1 MGLAIRKKV
10 LIFNLRPIYIDTENT
25 IALYPA
31 NPHTMAKGYSV
42 FEITN
47 TKNGRK
53 HFMVSSSYTEENI
66 LSGIRTYANSKSV
79 GGGAKELAQDIK
91 GAGKDYDEH
100 FTVKAMGSGM
110 SKESA
115 ERRRAQLVTKAGEVY
130 NQEIEVS

>member
-1 MGLAIRKKV
+1 
-10 LIFNLRPIYIDTENT
+10 
-25 IALYPA
+25 
-31 NPHTMAKGYSV
+31 MAKGYSV

-53 HFMVSSSYTEENI
+53 HFMVSSTYTEENI
-66 LSGIRTYANSKSV
+66 LSGIRTYVNSKSV
-79 GGGAKELAQDIK
+79 GGGAKELAKDIK

-100 FTVKAMGSGM
+100 FTVKAMGKGM

-115 ERRRAQLVTKAGEVY
+115 EKRRASLVTKAGEVY

>member
-1 MGLAIRKKV
+1 M
-10 LIFNLRPIYIDTENT
+10 
-25 IALYPA
+25 YPA
-31 NPHTMAKGYSV
+31 HTQAMAKVYSV

-53 HFMVSSSYTEENI
+53 HFMVSSSYTEDNI
-66 LSGIRTYANSKSV
+66 LSGIRTYVNSKSV

-100 FTVKAMGSGM
+100 FTVKSMGSGM

-115 ERRRAQLVTKAGEVY
+115 EKRRTALVTKAGEVY

>member
-1 MGLAIRKKV
+1 
-10 LIFNLRPIYIDTENT
+10 
-25 IALYPA
+25 
-31 NPHTMAKGYSV
+31 MAKGYSV

-53 HFMVSSSYTEENI
+53 HFMVSSTYSEDNI
-66 LSGIRTYANSKSV
+66 LSGIRTSKSV

-100 FTVKAMGSGM
+100 FTVKAMGKGM
-110 SKESA
+110 SKEAA
-115 ERRRAQLVTKAGEVY
+115 EKRRAELVTKAGEVY

>member
-1 MGLAIRKKV
+1 M
-10 LIFNLRPIYIDTENT
+10 
-25 IALYPA
+25 YPA
-31 NPHTMAKGYSV
+31 NPQAMAKGYSV

-53 HFMVSSSYTEENI
+53 HFMVSSRYTEENI
-66 LSGIRTYANSKSV
+66 LSGIRTYVNSKSV